1 VLTGFAGGY
10 YLGTKAGRERHEQIN
25 RALRR
30 ARRSDAFETAAD
42 KTKSAVADKVDVARD
57 KAQEARDKAQE
68 LVDSKL
74 GNGQSKGSPLP

>member
-30 ARRSDAFETAAD
+30 ARRSDAFEAAAD
-42 KTKSAVADKVDVARD
+42 KTKTAVADKVDVARD
-57 KAQEARDKAQE
+57 KAQE
-68 LVDSKL
+68 LVDSQL
-74 GNGQSKGSPLP
+74 GNGQSNGSPLP